1 LFLGTYEH
9 TVDAKGRLAVPA
21 RFRDLLGEG
30 AVVTRGAER
39 CLVIYPEPA
48 WTSLRSS
55 IDNLPMSDPNA
66 RAFRRFMF
74 AEAATIELDG
84 QGRILLPARL
94 REYAGIERAAVV
106 VGMDRTVEI
115 WSESGWAAVQADLDA
130 RAGEIVDRLDSII

>member
-1 LFLGTYEH
+1 MFLGTYGH

-21 RFRDLLGEG
+21 RFRDLLGNG

-48 WTSLRSS
+48 WATLRVS
-55 IDNLPMSDPNA
+55 IDGLPMSDPNA

-74 AEAATIELDG
+74 AEASPVELDG
-84 QGRILLPARL
+84 QGRILLPATL
-94 REYAGIERAAVV
+94 RSYAQIEKTVMV

-115 WSESGWAAVQADLDA
+115 WSETAWAAVQADLDA
-130 RAGEIVDRLDSII
+130 RAGDIVDRLDSII